1 MKQVPAIVLLSA
13 VLSPAAFAQVVF
25 ENASNN
31 GFFVPFNTSNAST
44 VKYGD
49 SGWLG
54 FVGDGTPT
62 FTVRQI
68 TLSLAVANSATPGS
82 TDIVFTF
89 NDGDPSGL
97 VFGPG
102 TPFYTTTIPCVQLPA
117 APSEIG
123 PNYFDVTIPLPNITT
138 NGGFNNI
145 GWSVALQNYNYAGDF
160 GFQVG
165 TAAGQVTGFYTVN
178 ASYFNG
184 TSWSLF
190 AFSQDPN
197 SGVANY
203 VARISSSPFCYADLD
218 NGLNEGT
225 PDGGVDINDLL
236 YFLSQFELGST
247 EADLDNGSGQGQAD
261 CGVDINDLLFFLAR
275 FENGC

>member
-1 MKQVPAIVLLSA
+1 MKQISVA
-13 VLSPAAFAQVVF
+13 VLVSAMLAPAALAQVVF
-25 ENASNN
+25 ENGSNN
-31 GFFVPFNTSNAST
+31 GYFTPFNTGNAST

-89 NDGDPSGL
+89 NEGDPSGL

-138 NGGFNNI
+138 TGGFNNI
-145 GWSVALQNYNYAGDF
+145 GWSVALQNFNYAGDF
-160 GFQVG
+160 GFQAG
-165 TAAGQVTGFYTVN
+165 TASSQVTGFYTVN
-178 ASYFNG
+178 ASYYNG

-190 AFSQDPN
+190 SFGQDPN
-197 SGVANY
+197 FGVANF
-203 VARISSSPFCYADLD
+203 VARISSTQFCPADLD
-218 NGLNEGT
+218 NGFSEGV
-225 PDGGVDINDLL
+225 PDGGVDISDLL
-236 YFLSQFELGST
+236 YFLSQFELGSY

-261 CGVDINDLLFFLAR
+261 CGVDISDLLFFLTR
-275 FENGC
+275 FEGGC